1 MAYSG
6 GSSHS
11 HMLLICSYLSHV
23 YFDKSVRLT
32 WAEMSPQRF
41 SAAEPLTTALISV
54 PDTVEL
60 AMRICRILVIRLG
73 KQRAVYVGCSVVVD
87 GFGDRVREEVD
98 VLGCVVEEVGRLVSR
113 Q

>member
-1 MAYSG
+1 MAET
-6 GSSHS
+6 
-11 HMLLICSYLSHV
+11 V
-23 YFDKSVRLT
+23 FFP
-32 WAEMSPQRF
+32 PQRF
-41 SAAEPLTTALISV
+41 SAAEPLTTALVSV

-60 AMRICRILVIRLG
+60 AMRICRILVIRLA
-73 KQRAVYVGCSVVVD
+73 KIAPKALYVGCSVVVD